1 MDLAGSLNVFALCAA
16 ARDLKS
22 LQKKDSDRMVEEPS
36 CRVYSTGAV
45 ERRKSAPLEK
55 RGL

>member
-1 MDLAGSLNVFALCAA
+1 MDLAGSLNVFVLCAA